1 MRMSVRQSA
10 FATTILI
17 AMGAAAAAAVPPAG
31 SDPIT
36 PRPAATAGAT
46 SRAEPSAHRS
56 LAGQIDQRIT
66 DLHAKLQITPDQQQL
81 WDKFAQVMRDNAR
94 SMDETFRHRVQTLP
108 GMTAPENMQSYA
120 EVATTHAQDV
130 QKLVPAFQAL
140 YDVMSESQKR
150 LADQAFRDGAN
161 HGAHARQG

>member
-1 MRMSVRQSA
+1 MRMSFRQSV

-17 AMGAAAAAAVPPAG
+17 ALSAVAAAAVPPAT
-31 SDPIT
+31 SNPTT
-36 PRPAATAGAT
+36 PRPAATAGAP

-56 LAGQIDQRIT
+56 LAGQIEQRIT
-66 DLHAKLQITPDQQQL
+66 DLHAKLQITPAQQQR
-81 WDKFAQVMRDNAR
+81 WDQFAQVMRDNAR
-94 SMDETFRHRVQTLP
+94 RMDETFRHRVQALP

-120 EVATTHAQDV
+120 EVATDHAQDV

-140 YDVMSESQKR
+140 YDLMSDSQKR
-150 LADQAFRDGAN
+150 LADQAFRDDAN